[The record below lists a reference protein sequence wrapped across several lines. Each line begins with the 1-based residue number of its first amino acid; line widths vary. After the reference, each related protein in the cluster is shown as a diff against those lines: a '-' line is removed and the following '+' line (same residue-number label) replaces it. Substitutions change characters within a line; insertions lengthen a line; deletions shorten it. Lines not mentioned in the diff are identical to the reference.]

1 MWVQQPYKPTPGN
14 IAGWIFLGIL
24 GTWMLHRRNPELQT
38 TRFEQHEL
46 SPAQEF
52 DSFLRQH
59 RSMRGGGDPVAFQ
72 WLFQSGAAAGVPA
85 GSVVRTRLLALD
97 AQGRPARR
105 CEHIHVNVSVGGHGR
120 LSNLTALRHWVNSE
134 LAVDFVDEVAELLD
148 ASIRISINNQEMFTH
163 RSQFRFN
170 KAPVR
175 YVQLSVRPVVL
186 SSKAGSSGG
195 NTSNRTWPTLVVHEI
210 LVSAQDHFGNEI
222 AGSDL
227 AGDDNGICN
236 GFAIQSSSRFV
247 DVLSGGQVS
256 LNSKGEA
263 SVLVRSRAPGT
274 VEFRLVPLG
283 GNAVSSSS
291 RTLMGGNLQVRF
303 ADPPG
308 AGINTASSH
317 VVAGP
322 NRSDDK
328 WVAMAQEVKEA
339 FLHAWQGY
347 KRYAWGT
354 DELQP
359 LSKKGKDT
367 FGNIGMTILDSLTTL
382 WLMDLKHEF
391 DEGAAFV
398 ESELDFDTADRE
410 ISVFEVVIRA
420 LGGLLGAHALSG
432 RPAFLERAL
441 ELGER
446 LLPALNSTSGF
457 PMPRWNLARGLGKT
471 TYNAASEPTI
481 LAEAGSLQLEFRYLS
496 AVSGDMR
503 FSKAAE
509 VCSEA
514 IRATGASGI
523 LPVHLS
529 PPEGG
534 PPKIMNDNRAMGAL
548 ADSYYEYLL
557 KQWLQSP
564 EETQFKDEWM
574 AVMDDLPSLVHP
586 DPRKE
591 SSEGSKLQLTEMDFQ
606 GGRIWK
612 MDHLSC
618 FVPGMAALGL
628 MNVPKGD
635 IQGSRNASWFRM
647 AEGLTASCMHLW
659 KDTKTGLAPEYV
671 LLHQSG
677 NGEKLIEGSG
687 KHSFLRPETAES
699 LFYLYRLTGHN
710 RYRKWGKNLFHA
722 IVEHAKV
729 PGGYASVKDVNKI
742 PTEKMDEMQSF
753 VMAETLKYLYLL
765 FSPPETLDLERF
777 VLNTEGHPFRTLR
790 SW

>member
-1 MWVQQPYKPTPGN
+1 
-14 IAGWIFLGIL
+14 
-24 GTWMLHRRNPELQT
+24 MLHRRNPGLQV

-46 SPAQEF
+46 SSTQEL
-52 DSFLRQH
+52 DGFLRQH

-72 WLFQSGAAAGVPA
+72 WLLQSGAAEGVPA
-85 GSVVRTRLLALD
+85 GNIFHTRLLALD

-105 CEHIHVNVSVGGHGR
+105 CEHIQVNVSVGGHGR
-120 LSNLTALRHWVNSE
+120 LSNLSALGNWVNSE
-134 LAVDFVDEVAELLD
+134 LALDIEDEIAEVLD
-148 ASIRISINNQEMFTH
+148 ASIRISIPNQEMFTH
-163 RSQFRFN
+163 RSQLRFT

-175 YVQLSVRPVVL
+175 DVRLSLRPVVL
-186 SSKAGSSGG
+186 SRRAGSVSG
-195 NTSNRTWPTLVVHEI
+195 NTSNRTWPTLVVHEVI
-210 LVSAQDHFGNEI
+210 LSAWDRFGNEI
-222 AGSDL
+222 VASDL
-227 AGDDNGICN
+227 AGDGNSICN
-236 GFAIQSSSRFV
+236 GFVIQSSSRSV
-247 DVLSGGQVS
+247 EVLSGGQVS

-263 SVLVRSRAPGT
+263 SVLVRSQAPGT
-274 VEFRLVPLG
+274 VEFRLVPPNG
-283 GNAVSSSS
+283 KAISSSGHDL
-291 RTLMGGNLQVRF
+291 TGGNLQVQF

-308 AGINTASSH
+308 AGINTASRHAVGGSNGS
-317 VVAGP
+317 A
-322 NRSDDK
+322 DK
-328 WVAMAQEVKEA
+328 WEAMANEVKEA

-347 KRYAWGT
+347 KRYAWGS

-391 DEGAAFV
+391 NEGAAFV

-471 TYNAASEPTI
+471 TYNAAKEPTI

-534 PPKIMNDNRAMGAL
+534 PPQLMRDTKAMGAL

-564 EETQFKDEWM
+564 EETQYKDEWM
-574 AVMDDLPSLVHP
+574 AVMDDLPGLVHP

-591 SSEGSKLQLTEMDFQ
+591 SSGGDKLQLTELDFR

-618 FVPGMAALGL
+618 FVPGMVALGL

-635 IQGSRNASWFRM
+635 IHGGRNASWFRM
-647 AEGLTASCMHLW
+647 AEGLTTSCMHLW

-671 LLHQSG
+671 LLHKSG
-677 NGEKLIEGSG
+677 NGQKYIEDGG

-699 LFYLYRLTGHN
+699 LFYLHRLTGN
-710 RYRKWGKNLFHA
+710 NKYRKWGKKLFRA

-729 PGGYASVKDVNKI
+729 PGGYASVKDVNRI

-777 VLNTEGHPFRTLR
+777 VLNTEGHPLRTLR

>member
-1 MWVQQPYKPTPGN
+1 
-14 IAGWIFLGIL
+14 
-24 GTWMLHRRNPELQT
+24 MLQRRNPGLQV
-38 TRFEQHEL
+38 TRFQSIDLSATQEL
-46 SPAQEF
+46 
-52 DSFLRQH
+52 DGFLREH
-59 RSMRGGGDPVAFQ
+59 RSMRGGGDPVAFR
-72 WLFQSGAAAGVPA
+72 WLLQSGAAEGVPA
-85 GSVVRTRLLALD
+85 GNIFRTRLLALD

-105 CEHIHVNVSVGGHGR
+105 CEHIQVNVSVGGHGR
-120 LSNLTALRHWVNSE
+120 LSNLSTLGNWVNSE
-134 LAVDFVDEVAELLD
+134 MALDIEDEVAEALD
-148 ASIRISINNQEMFTH
+148 ASIRIRIPGQEMFTH
-163 RSQFRFN
+163 RSQLRFT
-170 KAPVR
+170 KAPVQDVR
-175 YVQLSVRPVVL
+175 LSLRPLVL
-186 SSKAGSSGG
+186 STRAGSGPH
-195 NTSNRTWPTLVVHEI
+195 NTSNRTWPTLVVHEVI
-210 LVSAQDHFGNEI
+210 VSALDRFGNEI
-222 AGSDL
+222 AASDL
-227 AGDDNGICN
+227 VGDGNGICN
-236 GFAIQSSSRFV
+236 GFMIQSPSRSAE
-247 DVLSGGQVS
+247 VLSGGQVS

-263 SVLVRSRAPGT
+263 SVLVRSQAPGT
-274 VEFRLVPLG
+274 MEFRLVP
-283 GNAVSSSS
+283 SSGKAFSS
-291 RTLMGGNLQVRF
+291 PGHDLTGGNLQVHF

-308 AGINTASSH
+308 AGFNTASGRA
-317 VVAGP
+317 VAASNG
-322 NRSDDK
+322 SADK
-328 WVAMAQEVKEA
+328 WGAMANEVKEA

-391 DEGAAFV
+391 NEGAEFV

-471 TYNAASEPTI
+471 TYNAAKEPTI

-534 PPKIMNDNRAMGAL
+534 PPQLMRDKRAMGAL

-564 EETQFKDEWM
+564 QETQYKDEWM
-574 AVMDDLPSLVHP
+574 AVMDDLPGLVHP

-591 SSEGSKLQLTEMDFQ
+591 SSGGEKLQLTELDSR

-618 FVPGMAALGL
+618 FVPGMVALGL

-635 IQGSRNASWFRM
+635 IRSGRNASWFRM
-647 AEGLTASCMHLW
+647 AEGLTTSCMHLW

-671 LLHQSG
+671 LLHKSG
-677 NGEKLIEGSG
+677 NGQKFVEDGG

-699 LFYLYRLTGHN
+699 LFYLHRLTGN
-710 RYRKWGKNLFHA
+710 NKYRKWGKKLFRA

-729 PGGYASVKDVNKI
+729 PGGYASVKDVNQI

-777 VLNTEGHPFRTLR
+777 VLNTEGHPLRTLR